1 MTKFMKVLRNFTI
14 WKSDTCYL
22 RSALRQICLCFT
34 SEFDLHLKIFSW
46 CKLFSVAASCNFAW
60 NMTVIFKYFNAI
72 CDKLF
77 SILSKI
83 QMDLEV
89 KYLINDL
96 VGTNYNNS
104 TEK

>member
-1 MTKFMKVLRNFTI
+1 MTKFMKVLSKFTI

-22 RSALRQICLCFT
+22 RSALKQIWLCFT
-34 SEFDLHLKIFSW
+34 SEFDLYLKKFSW
-46 CKLFSVAASCNFAW
+46 CKLVFVAASCNFAW
-60 NMTVIFKYFNAI
+60 NMTVIFEYFDAI
-72 CDKLF
+72 YDKLF
-77 SILSKI
+77 SMLSKI

-96 VGTNYNNS
+96 VGINYNNS